1 MTNEEWMMTDDHT
14 NSVGIMGDRFVSS
27 ETGTYQIL
35 YAGMVDQVVASTDVI
50 EMPPN
55 FEYTIRQIAIAF
67 GHKDIQQYDKAQS
80 LMGEANAFLNSVS
93 NRSSNPSPSQPV
105 II

>member
-1 MTNEEWMMTDDHT
+1 M
-14 NSVGIMGDRFVSS
+14 
-27 ETGTYQIL
+27 
-35 YAGMVDQVVASTDVI
+35 ADQVTSSTDTI

-93 NRSSNPSPSQPV
+93 NRASNPSPSQPV